1 MQDAREM
8 LKMHFGYSDF
18 NPLQEAII
26 SDILEG
32 KDVFVLMPTGSGK
45 SICYQLPAVMK
56 NGITVVISPL
66 IALMKDQV
74 DSLKANGISAS
85 FINSTLRK
93 EEVEDAKTRL
103 LEQKDKILYIAPERL
118 ASEDFLPFLK
128 TLDISLFAIDEA
140 HCISEWGH
148 DFRPEYR
155 KLGTLRAHF
164 PNVPIAA
171 LTATAIPEVQND
183 IIRALRLA
191 KARTYKSSFN
201 RENLCYQ
208 IRKKE
213 DAYGQIVKYLRE
225 RPQDSGIIYCQSRK
239 TTESLAEKLCNDGF
253 RALPYH
259 AGMPPHERSENQEKF
274 IRDDAEIIVATIA
287 FGMGI
292 NKPNVRFVIHHD
304 LPKNL
309 ESYYQETGRAGRDRL
324 KSDCILFFSYGDK
337 VKIERFIEK
346 MRNPAKRAIAYK
358 KLQAMIRFCE
368 SAECRRKTMLGYFG
382 ETYSGECAM
391 CDSCLQPKETFDGA
405 ETAKKIFA
413 CIQETGQRFGT
424 NYIISII
431 TGKGDKRSAMYNHS
445 SLKSYGAGKEYTA
458 KEWHAFIRE
467 LANNGCLD
475 VAGDKYPVLKLN
487 QKSRDIISGKANVFL
502 AKPAAKEH
510 AASAPAKTQAAD
522 MFDPLLFELLRTLRK
537 TLADRERVPPYVIFP
552 DTTLKELAT
561 YYPQN
566 PESLKGIYGIGQIKL
581 ERYGNIF
588 LEAIIDYCTRYG
600 IAEKNTRPNKPFDD
614 VRHLY
619 TQAYAPW
626 RTDDDNRLKN
636 AYQQGKTIRELA
648 LDFQRQPGAIRSR
661 LKKLGLMDPAAR
673 L

>member
-8 LKMHFGYSDF
+8 LKTHFGYSDF

-26 SDILEG
+26 ADILEG

-74 DSLKANGISAS
+74 DSLNANGIGAS
-85 FINSTLRK
+85 FINSTLNR
-93 EEVEDAKTRL
+93 EEMKDAKTRL
-103 LEQKDKILYIAPERL
+103 LEKKDKILYIAPERL

-155 KLGTLRAHF
+155 KLGKLREHF

-201 RENLCYQ
+201 RENLHYQ
-208 IRKKE
+208 IRQKE
-213 DAYGQIVKYLRE
+213 ETYNQIARYLKEHRG
-225 RPQDSGIIYCQSRK
+225 DSGIIYCHSRK
-239 TTESLAEKLCNDGF
+239 TAESLAEKLRNDGF

-259 AGMPPHERSENQEKF
+259 AGMPTDERNENQEKF
-274 IRDDAEIIVATIA
+274 IRDDADIIVATIA

-292 NKPNVRFVIHHD
+292 NKPNVRFVMHHD

-346 MRNPAKRAIAYK
+346 MRNPAKRSIAYK

-382 ETYSGECAM
+382 EAYSGECAM
-391 CDSCLQPKETFDGA
+391 CDACLQPKETFDGSDI
-405 ETAKKIFA
+405 AKKIFA
-413 CIQETGQRFGT
+413 CIQDTGQRFGT
-424 NYIISII
+424 NYIISVI

-467 LANNGCLD
+467 LVHQGCID
-475 VAGDKYPVLKLN
+475 VAGEKYPVLKLS
-487 QKSRDIISGKANVFL
+487 QKSRDIMSGKTAIFF
-502 AKPAAKEH
+502 AKPASKEQ
-510 AASAPAKTQAAD
+510 AILSGTKPQASDK
-522 MFDPLLFELLRTLRK
+522 FDLHLFELLRTLRK

-561 YYPQN
+561 YYPQKT
-566 PESLKGIYGIGQIKL
+566 EGLKGIYGIGQIKM
-581 ERYGNIF
+581 ERYGSAF
-588 LEAIIDYCTRYG
+588 VEAVQAYCKEHG
-600 IAEKNTRPNKPFDD
+600 IAEIKVEKS
-614 VRHLY
+614 
-619 TQAYAPW
+619 
-626 RTDDDNRLKN
+626 
-636 AYQQGKTIRELA
+636 
-648 LDFQRQPGAIRSR
+648 SR
-661 LKKLGLMDPAAR
+661 RNP
-673 L
+673 